1 MYCLVTHARCIL
13 LVGIVLHAQSTR
25 LCIFRV
31 LSCYMH
37 TALMLMKNKTNERS
51 NNYCYVSVV
60 QSLYPA
66 AVLWEGY
73 SVHVGKCPS
82 DQWRP
87 QTVVSMQLGQL
98 LATVTLSME
107 ASAFQRDMKYCT
119 QGKFNLDPRL

>member
-1 MYCLVTHARCIL
+1 
-13 LVGIVLHAQSTR
+13 
-25 LCIFRV
+25 
-31 LSCYMH
+31 
-37 TALMLMKNKTNERS
+37 ML
-51 NNYCYVSVV
+51 SVV